1 MPGWATRARR
11 RLLPD
16 GTLVL
21 RPSWASLGLTA
32 FPLVASLPALVS
44 SSSDGWGRDLRW
56 VWLTAAAANVVLLC
70 LAVTRQRVLLRWDA
84 LEQRNLW
91 RSRSVPAADI
101 QAVTVAGNGGLTDSI
116 RIWLAD
122 RSSFA
127 VSAVTSADL
136 VVVGDWWL
144 AHRGSAWQPAWTVEI
159 PPVPTAATWWT

>member
-1 MPGWATRARR
+1 MPLWATRARR

-16 GTLVL
+16 GTLIL

-32 FPLVASLPALVS
+32 FPLLAPLLALVS
-44 SSSDGWGRDLRW
+44 SGSNSWDQDLLW
-56 VWLTAAAANVVLLC
+56 LWLTAATTNLVLLV
-70 LAVTRQRVLLRWDA
+70 LVVTRQRVVLRWNG

-91 RSRSVPAADI
+91 RSRSVTAADI

-122 RSSFA
+122 RSSVA

-136 VVVGDWWL
+136 VIVGDWWL
-144 AHRGSAWQPAWTVEI
+144 AHRGSGWQPAWTVEI
-159 PPVPTAATWWT
+159 PPVPTAATWWA